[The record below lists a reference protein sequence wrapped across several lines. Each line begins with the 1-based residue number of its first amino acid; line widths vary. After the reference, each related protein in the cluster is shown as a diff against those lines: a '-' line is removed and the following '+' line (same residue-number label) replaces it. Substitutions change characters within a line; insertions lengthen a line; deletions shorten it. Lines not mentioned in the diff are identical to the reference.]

1 MRIRAFLPLRAARK
15 AATCHNAFD
24 LWLNA
29 VGIHVNIDSGSLRA
43 LLRLPARRRYLN
55 IAALCFAAWCVG
67 MGVAGQQARAASVAD
82 TAPAEEQSS
91 ANGQKAAPQPIPQP
105 APQTVP
111 QAAQGAAA
119 SAASATHEQ
128 TDSGNPVEVRELWT
142 GSLYSSTYRV
152 GVCFSAQGKVRGV
165 VHLRLY
171 NGKVDVY
178 HIDGTVQ
185 NNEIEAHHSSGHK
198 FKGRLVSADAVEGVI
213 SLKNGMNVRLEGKR
227 THDAPLAPEDCAP
240 LPQ

>member
-1 MRIRAFLPLRAARK
+1 MELDQ
-15 AATCHNAFD
+15 N
-24 LWLNA
+24 
-29 VGIHVNIDSGSLRA
+29 SLRA
-43 LLRLPARRRYLN
+43 CSRAAQATRAIRLRRARLKYAVLCL
-55 IAALCFAAWCVG
+55 AALCVCFCLMTVGVFA
-67 MGVAGQQARAASVAD
+67 ARAAEVQTTQDQNPGSQVEQHGEQKSTPP
-82 TAPAEEQSS
+82 TAGGTATATP
-91 ANGQKAAPQPIPQP
+91 
-105 APQTVP
+105 
-111 QAAQGAAA
+111 
-119 SAASATHEQ
+119 SAANA
-128 TDSGNPVEVRELWT
+128 PVEVRELWT

-152 GVCFSAQGKVRGV
+152 GVCVSAQGAVRGV

>member
-1 MRIRAFLPLRAARK
+1 M
-15 AATCHNAFD
+15 
-24 LWLNA
+24 
-29 VGIHVNIDSGSLRA
+29 NIDSGSLRA
-43 LLRLPARRRYLN
+43 LLRPLARRRYLN

-82 TAPAEEQSS
+82 TAPAKEQTP
-91 ANGQKAAPQPIPQP
+91 ANGQKAAPQSI
-105 APQTVP
+105 PQTVP
-111 QAAQGAAA
+111 QTAQGADASAA
-119 SAASATHEQ
+119 SAASATQEQ
-128 TDSGNPVEVRELWT
+128 PDSGNPVEVRELWT

-178 HIDGTVQ
+178 HIDGTVL